1 MTPNGFAYLVLALWP
16 LVSIALFRTQPV
28 GRAIIA
34 SFLSAYLFLPPDPT
48 GFNLPLV
55 PEMNKHSLPSVTA
68 FLICFFMYGR
78 QMTIFPESMLARIL
92 IITFV
97 FSPMLTAL
105 TNGEAV
111 FFGRFMIQPLGLKEG
126 LSMVVGQAI
135 AIVPLILAMNFLRSE
150 QDLRDLLLALLIGAL
165 VYSLPMLFEV
175 RMSPQLNTW
184 IYGFFQHSFEQMMRE
199 GGFRPIVFLYHGL
212 WVAFF
217 CFTAVVAA
225 FTLNRHEK
233 TIKRPSAKYF
243 WAGLYLFAVLVFCKS
258 LGSLLFALLLVP
270 AVLMFSTRLHLRLA
284 ALMVVIAV
292 AYPVLKGNQLVPE
305 RELIEQAYAISPDRA
320 QSLQFRLMNE
330 GILLDRAAIKPI
342 FGWGSFGRNLLHD
355 ASGRVISIPDGR
367 WVITLG
373 TYGWAGYIAE
383 FGLLA
388 LPLMLLISKLK
399 GVRSARIPPLLGGV
413 ALILG
418 ANMFDMLPNATL
430 TPLTWLMAGALL
442 GYCQSLKPVRAK
454 RSSQLQAVV

>member
-1 MTPNGFAYLVLALWP
+1 
-16 LVSIALFRTQPV
+16 
-28 GRAIIA
+28 
-34 SFLSAYLFLPPDPT
+34 
-48 GFNLPLV
+48 
-55 PEMNKHSLPSVTA
+55 
-68 FLICFFMYGR
+68 
-78 QMTIFPESMLARIL
+78 MTIFPASMLARVL

-97 FSPMLTAL
+97 FSPMLTAM

-135 AIVPLILAMNFLRSE
+135 AIVPFILAMNFLRSE

-184 IYGFFQHSFEQMMRE
+184 IYGFFQHSFGQMMRE

-225 FTLNRHEK
+225 FTLYRHEK
-233 TIKRPSAKYF
+233 AIRRPSAKYF
-243 WAGLYLFAVLVFCKS
+243 WAGLYLFAVLVLCKS

-270 AVLMFSTRLHLRLA
+270 AVLMFSTRLQLRLA
-284 ALMVVIAV
+284 ALVVVIAV

-305 RELIEQAYAISPDRA
+305 RALIEQAYAINPDRA
-320 QSLQFRLMNE
+320 QSLQFRLIHE
-330 GILLDRAAIKPI
+330 EILLDRAAIKPT
-342 FGWGSFGRNLLHD
+342 FGWGSFGRPLLHD

-373 TYGWAGYIAE
+373 TYGWVGYIAE

-388 LPLMLLISKLK
+388 LPLLLLISRLK
-399 GVRSARIPPLLGGV
+399 GVRSARIPPLLGGM

-430 TPLTWLMAGALL
+430 TPITWLMSGALL
-442 GYCQSLKPVRAK
+442 GYCQSLKLVKAK
-454 RSSQLQAVV
+454 QPSQLRTVV

>member
-1 MTPNGFAYLVLALWP
+1 MTPNGFAYLVLSIWP

-34 SFLSAYLFLPPDPT
+34 SFLISYLFLPPQPT

-55 PEMNKHSLPSVTA
+55 PELNKYTLPAVTA

-78 QMTIFPESMLARIL
+78 KMRILPESMLARVL
-92 IITFV
+92 IVIFV
-97 FSPMLTAL
+97 FSPILTAM

-135 AIVPLILAMNFLRSE
+135 TIVPFILAMNFLRSE
-150 QDLRDLLLALLIGAL
+150 QDLRDLLLALLIGGV

-184 IYGFFQHSFEQMMRE
+184 IYGFFQHSFGQMMRG
-199 GGFRPIVFLYHGL
+199 GGFRPIVFLYHAL

-225 FTLNRHEK
+225 FTLYRHEK
-233 TIKRPSAKYF
+233 TNRRKSAKYI
-243 WAGLYLFAVLVFCKS
+243 WSGLYLFAVLVLCKS
-258 LGSLLFALLLVP
+258 LGSLLLALLLVP
-270 AVLMFSTRLHLRLA
+270 AVLLFSARLHLRLA
-284 ALMVVIAV
+284 ALMVVIAFS
-292 AYPVLKGNQLVPE
+292 YPVLKGNQLVPE
-305 RELIEQAYAISPDRA
+305 RALIEQAYAISPDRA
-320 QSLQFRLMNE
+320 QSLQFRLMHE
-330 GILLDRAAIKPI
+330 AILLDRAAEKPL
-342 FGWGSFGRNLLHD
+342 FGWGSFGRPLLHD
-355 ASGRVISIPDGR
+355 TNGRLISIPDGR

-373 TYGWAGYIAE
+373 TYGWVGYIAE

-388 LPLMLLISKLK
+388 LPLLLLLSRTK
-399 GVRSARIPPLLGGV
+399 GVRSSRIPPLLGGI

-430 TPLTWLMAGALL
+430 TPLTWLMSGALL
-442 GYCQSLKPVRAK
+442 GYCQSLIAVRTKQRA
-454 RSSQLQAVV
+454 QLHAAI